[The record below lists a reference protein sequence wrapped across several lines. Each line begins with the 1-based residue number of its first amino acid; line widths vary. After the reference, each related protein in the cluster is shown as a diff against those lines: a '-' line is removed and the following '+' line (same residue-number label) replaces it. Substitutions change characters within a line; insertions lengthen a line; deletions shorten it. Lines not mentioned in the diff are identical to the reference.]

1 MENLSLSPTFYINY
15 NNPREDV
22 ANMSDKETH
31 TPGFPVEG
39 VRFKA
44 CSVTPNNG
52 VELSIWCPLPCL
64 RKDVVAFK
72 GTLCRERQK

>member
-52 VELSIWCPLPCL
+52 VELSI
-64 RKDVVAFK
+64 
-72 GTLCRERQK
+72 